1 MMKKWIIYSKSS
13 PSSDESNTPLVAEL
27 LNKMAQEVLLPFQP
41 TFKRA
46 NCKIT
51 FTHQHLKGKIDAV
64 DGFNWNAKCPNGF
77 AYLPPHGAQ
86 EFRTAAESMKDPSPI
101 LVGINGDEA
110 TIRSSANAFN
120 IGVQDR
126 DLRWE
131 AIKKIAESESGEL
144 KKFLITD
151 DKKPF
156 DWDGAKNFTLLYV
169 DSSYSDEQIQE
180 KVIDTFKNANS
191 RVIVLNSSVAIGS
204 RILKLVGKSWSHK
217 TIIRRGGSYVDH
229 IEGARTI
236 DAVGF
241 HSLDG
246 IVRLLERVHPKPLTY
261 EIQVAVLDASWRID
275 ATYLLATAFR
285 NAVVNYEKNGIDVCT
300 IDRAALVR
308 EMTALNGDECILETP
323 GRWIAFDADR
333 MNRSRSV
340 TLLERSN
347 TGGEPSLYPIQIT
360 ANGDWQQVVQ
370 MQFQPL
376 WFGEVEEAKGT
387 FECDFI
393 LSLWAPETDINFE
406 ELVFPTAVGKPELSK
421 LAVAKRALKQPSEY
435 ANESNPSSFSSAIR
449 IRGKFRFDP
458 DVANYPLDRQE
469 FCIAV
474 ELSGSSASC
483 ALQPAFVGSIR
494 PDIADGWSV
503 IHSKT
508 GRRSWTTPIQ
518 SGAKKRTWEVRDGV
532 TFRLILKRIR
542 PDLVPRSVL
551 PAAFLIVVTW
561 LTSFWADPVQVA
573 AILVN
578 ALLACIG
585 LYFSESKPILGRTT
599 LVDRF
604 FMFCYVLIGSR
615 LGAVIATFGFSSSEE
630 MYHYVNIIFQW
641 IIPLAIFL
649 VVFRTLK
656 KIRR

>member
-1 MMKKWIIYSKSS
+1 MKTWTIYSTSS
-13 PSSDESNTPLVAEL
+13 TSSDESHNPLVAEL
-27 LNKMAQEVLLPFQP
+27 LDKMAREVLLPFQP
-41 TFKRA
+41 IFKRT
-46 NCKIT
+46 KRQLL
-51 FTHQHLKGKIDAV
+51 FQHQHADAKATLKDDVACIKRAQDV
-64 DGFNWNAKCPNGF
+64 L
-77 AYLPPHGAQ
+77 AYLPSHSTSVLYEASR
-86 EFRTAAESMKDPSPI
+86 ELRDHPI
-101 LVGINGDEA
+101 IVMGINGDKE
-110 TIRSSANAFN
+110 TIRSSTNAFN
-120 IGVQDR
+120 IGVHDD
-126 DLRWE
+126 DLRWQ
-131 AIKKIAESESGEL
+131 AIKLVAERESGEL
-144 KKFLITD
+144 EKFLITD
-151 DKKPF
+151 DKKLP
-156 DWDGAKNFTLLYV
+156 DWDGAENFTISHI
-169 DSSYSDEQIQE
+169 DTSYSDVQIQE
-180 KVIDTFKNANS
+180 EIIDTFKNSNS

-204 RILKLVGKSWSHK
+204 RILKLVGKSWSNK
-217 TIIRRGGSYVDH
+217 AIIRRGGSYVGH

-246 IVRLLERVHPKPLTY
+246 IVRLLERVHPKPLKY

-275 ATYLLATAFR
+275 AIYLLATAFR
-285 NAVVNYEKNGIDVCT
+285 NAVVNYEKNGKDVSEIDHV
-300 IDRAALVR
+300 DLVH
-308 EMTALNGDECILETP
+308 EMSALNGDECILETP

-347 TGGEPSLYPIQIT
+347 SGREPFLYPIQIT

-406 ELVFPTAVGKPELSK
+406 ELVFPTSVGKPELSK
-421 LAVAKRALKQPSEY
+421 LAVAKRALKQPSES
-435 ANESNPSSFSSAIR
+435 AHGPNPSNFSGAIR

-458 DVANYPLDRQE
+458 DVANYPFDRQE
-469 FCIAV
+469 FCIAI
-474 ELSGSSASC
+474 ELSGSSASY
-483 ALQPAFVGSIR
+483 ALQPSFVGSIR

-503 IHSKT
+503 IDSKT

-518 SGAKKRTWEVRDGV
+518 SGAQKRTWEVREGV
-532 TFRLILKRIR
+532 TFRLILKRMR
-542 PDLVPRSVL
+542 PDVIPRSVL

-561 LTSFWADPVQVA
+561 LTSFWTDPVQVA

-585 LYFSESKPILGRTT
+585 LYFSESKPIPGRTT
-599 LVDRF
+599 LVDRL
-604 FMFCYVLIGSR
+604 FMVCYGLIGFR
-615 LGAVIATFGFSSSEE
+615 LGAVIATFGSSSSEE
-630 MYHYVNIIFQW
+630 MYRDVNIASRW

-649 VVFRTLK
+649 MLWWTWKR
-656 KIRR
+656 IRR

>member
-1 MMKKWIIYSKSS
+1 MKTWIIYSTSS
-13 PSSDESNTPLVAEL
+13 TSSDESHNPLVAEL
-27 LNKMAQEVLLPFQP
+27 LDKMAREVLLPFQP
-41 TFKRA
+41 IFKRT
-46 NCKIT
+46 KRQL
-51 FTHQHLKGKIDAV
+51 FFQHQHADAKATLKDDVACIKRAQDV
-64 DGFNWNAKCPNGF
+64 L
-77 AYLPPHGAQ
+77 AYLPSHSTSVLYEASR
-86 EFRTAAESMKDPSPI
+86 ELRDHPI
-101 LVGINGDEA
+101 IVMGINGDKE
-110 TIRSSANAFN
+110 TIRSSTNAFN
-120 IGVQDR
+120 IGVHDD
-126 DLRWE
+126 DLRWQ
-131 AIKKIAESESGEL
+131 AIKLVAERESGEL
-144 KKFLITD
+144 EKFLITD
-151 DKKPF
+151 DKKLP
-156 DWDGAKNFTLLYV
+156 DWDGAENFTISHI
-169 DSSYSDEQIQE
+169 DTSYSDVQIQE
-180 KVIDTFKNANS
+180 EIIDTFKNSNS

-204 RILKLVGKSWSHK
+204 RILKLVGKSWSNK
-217 TIIRRGGSYVDH
+217 AIIRRGGSYVRH

-246 IVRLLERVHPKPLTY
+246 IVRLLERVHPKPLKY

-285 NAVVNYEKNGIDVCT
+285 NAIVNYERNGKDVCE
-300 IDRAALVR
+300 IDHVDLVR
-308 EMTALNGDECILETP
+308 EMSALNGDECILETP

-347 TGGEPSLYPIQIT
+347 SGREPSLYPIQIT

-393 LSLWAPETDINFE
+393 LSLWAPETNINFE
-406 ELVFPTAVGKPELSK
+406 ELVFPTSVGKPELSK
-421 LAVAKRALKQPSEY
+421 LAVAKRALKQPSES
-435 ANESNPSSFSSAIR
+435 AHGPNPSNFSSAIR

-458 DVANYPLDRQE
+458 DVANYPFDRQE
-469 FCIAV
+469 FCIAI
-474 ELSGSSASC
+474 ELSGSSASY

-503 IHSKT
+503 IDSKT

-518 SGAKKRTWEVRDGV
+518 SGAQKRTWEVREGV
-532 TFRLILKRIR
+532 TFRLILKRMR
-542 PDLVPRSVL
+542 PDVIPRSVL

-561 LTSFWADPVQVA
+561 LTSFWTDPVQVA
-573 AILVN
+573 GILVN

-585 LYFSESKPILGRTT
+585 LYFSESKPIPGRTT
-599 LVDRF
+599 LVDRL
-604 FMFCYVLIGSR
+604 FMVCYGLIGFR
-615 LGAVIATFGFSSSEE
+615 LGAVIATFGSSSSEE
-630 MYHYVNIIFQW
+630 MYRDVNIASRW

-649 VVFRTLK
+649 MLWWTWKR
-656 KIRR
+656 IRL

>member
-1 MMKKWIIYSKSS
+1 MKTWTIYSTSS
-13 PSSDESNTPLVAEL
+13 TSSDESHNPLVAEL
-27 LNKMAQEVLLPFQP
+27 LDKMAREVLLPFQP
-41 TFKRA
+41 IFKRT
-46 NCKIT
+46 KRQLL
-51 FTHQHLKGKIDAV
+51 FQHQHADAKATLKDDVACIKRAQDV
-64 DGFNWNAKCPNGF
+64 L
-77 AYLPPHGAQ
+77 AYLPSHSTSVLYEASR
-86 EFRTAAESMKDPSPI
+86 ELRDHPI
-101 LVGINGDEA
+101 IVMGINGDKE
-110 TIRSSANAFN
+110 TIRSSTNAFN
-120 IGVQDR
+120 IGVHDD
-126 DLRWE
+126 DLRWQ
-131 AIKKIAESESGEL
+131 AIKLIAERESGEL
-144 KKFLITD
+144 EKFLITD
-151 DKKPF
+151 DKKLP
-156 DWDGAKNFTLLYV
+156 DWDGAENFTISHI
-169 DSSYSDEQIQE
+169 DTSYSDVQIQE
-180 KVIDTFKNANS
+180 EIIDTFKNSNS

-204 RILKLVGKSWSHK
+204 RILKLVGKSWSNK
-217 TIIRRGGSYVDH
+217 AIIRRGGSYVGH

-246 IVRLLERVHPKPLTY
+246 IVRLLERVHPKPLKY

-285 NAVVNYEKNGIDVCT
+285 NAIVNYERNGKDVCE
-300 IDRAALVR
+300 IDHIDLVR
-308 EMTALNGDECILETP
+308 EMSALNGDECILETP

-347 TGGEPSLYPIQIT
+347 SDREPSLYPIQIT

-406 ELVFPTAVGKPELSK
+406 ELVFPTSVGKPELSK
-421 LAVAKRALKQPSEY
+421 LAVAKRALKQPSES
-435 ANESNPSSFSSAIR
+435 AHGPNPSNFSSAIR

-458 DVANYPLDRQE
+458 DVANYPFDRQE
-469 FCIAV
+469 FCIAI
-474 ELSGSSASC
+474 ELSGSSASY

-503 IHSKT
+503 IDSKT

-518 SGAKKRTWEVRDGV
+518 SGAQKRTWEVREGV
-532 TFRLILKRIR
+532 TFRLILKRMR
-542 PDLVPRSVL
+542 PDVIPRSVL

-561 LTSFWADPVQVA
+561 LTSFWTDPVQVA

-585 LYFSESKPILGRTT
+585 LYFSESKPIPGRTT
-599 LVDRF
+599 LVDRL
-604 FMFCYVLIGSR
+604 FMVCYGLIGFR
-615 LGAVIATFGFSSSEE
+615 LGAVIATFGSSSSEE
-630 MYHYVNIIFQW
+630 MYHDVNIASRW

-649 VVFRTLK
+649 MLWWTWKR
-656 KIRR
+656 IRR

>member
-1 MMKKWIIYSKSS
+1 MKTWTIYSTSS
-13 PSSDESNTPLVAEL
+13 TSSDESHNPLVAEL
-27 LNKMAQEVLLPFQP
+27 LDKMAREVLLPFQP
-41 TFKRA
+41 IFKRT
-46 NCKIT
+46 KRQLL
-51 FTHQHLKGKIDAV
+51 FQHQHADAKATLKDDVACIKRARDV
-64 DGFNWNAKCPNGF
+64 L
-77 AYLPPHGAQ
+77 AYLPSHSTSVLYEASR
-86 EFRTAAESMKDPSPI
+86 ELRDHPI
-101 LVGINGDEA
+101 IVMGINGDKE
-110 TIRSSANAFN
+110 TIRSSTNAFN
-120 IGVQDR
+120 IGVHDD
-126 DLRWE
+126 DLRWQ
-131 AIKKIAESESGEL
+131 AIKLVAERESGEL
-144 KKFLITD
+144 EKFLITD
-151 DKKPF
+151 DKKLP
-156 DWDGAKNFTLLYV
+156 DWDGAENFTISHI
-169 DSSYSDEQIQE
+169 DTSYSDVQIQE
-180 KVIDTFKNANS
+180 EIIDTFKNSNS

-204 RILKLVGKSWSHK
+204 RILKLVGKSWSNK
-217 TIIRRGGSYVDH
+217 AIIRRGGSYVGH

-246 IVRLLERVHPKPLTY
+246 IVRLLERVHPKPLKY

-285 NAVVNYEKNGIDVCT
+285 NAIVNYERNGKDVCE
-300 IDRAALVR
+300 IDHIDLVR
-308 EMTALNGDECILETP
+308 EMSALNGDECILETP

-347 TGGEPSLYPIQIT
+347 SDREPSLYPIQIT

-406 ELVFPTAVGKPELSK
+406 ELVFPTSVGKPDLSK
-421 LAVAKRALKQPSEY
+421 LAVAKRALKQPSES
-435 ANESNPSSFSSAIR
+435 AHGPNPSNFSSAIR

-458 DVANYPLDRQE
+458 DVANYPFDRQE
-469 FCIAV
+469 FCIAI
-474 ELSGSSASC
+474 ELSGSSASY

-503 IHSKT
+503 IDSKT
-508 GRRSWTTPIQ
+508 GRRSWTTAIQ
-518 SGAKKRTWEVRDGV
+518 SGAQKRTWEVREGV
-532 TFRLILKRIR
+532 TFRLILKRMR
-542 PDLVPRSVL
+542 PDVIPRSVL

-561 LTSFWADPVQVA
+561 LTSFWTDPVQVA
-573 AILVN
+573 GILVN

-585 LYFSESKPILGRTT
+585 LYFSESKPIPGRTT
-599 LVDRF
+599 LVDRL
-604 FMFCYVLIGSR
+604 FMVCYGLIGFR
-615 LGAVIATFGFSSSEE
+615 LGAVIATFGSSSSEE
-630 MYHYVNIIFQW
+630 MYRDVNIASRW

-649 VVFRTLK
+649 MLWWTWKR
-656 KIRR
+656 IRR

>member
-1 MMKKWIIYSKSS
+1 MKTWTIYSTSS
-13 PSSDESNTPLVAEL
+13 TSSDESHNPLVAEL
-27 LNKMAQEVLLPFQP
+27 LDKMAREVLLPFQP
-41 TFKRA
+41 IFKRT
-46 NCKIT
+46 KRQLL
-51 FTHQHLKGKIDAV
+51 FQHQHADAKATLKDDVACIKRAQDV
-64 DGFNWNAKCPNGF
+64 L
-77 AYLPPHGAQ
+77 AYLPSHSTSVLYEASR
-86 EFRTAAESMKDPSPI
+86 ELRDHPI
-101 LVGINGDEA
+101 IVMGINGDKE
-110 TIRSSANAFN
+110 TIRSSTNAFN
-120 IGVQDR
+120 IGVHDD
-126 DLRWE
+126 DLRWQ
-131 AIKKIAESESGEL
+131 AIKLVAERESGEL
-144 KKFLITD
+144 EKFLITD
-151 DKKPF
+151 DKKLP
-156 DWDGAKNFTLLYV
+156 DWDGAENFTISHI
-169 DSSYSDEQIQE
+169 DTSYSDVQIQE
-180 KVIDTFKNANS
+180 EIIDTFKNSNS

-204 RILKLVGKSWSHK
+204 RILKLVGKSWSNK
-217 TIIRRGGSYVDH
+217 AIIRRGGSYVGH

-246 IVRLLERVHPKPLTY
+246 IVRLLERVHPKPLKY

-285 NAVVNYEKNGIDVCT
+285 NAVVNYEKNGKDVSEIDHV
-300 IDRAALVR
+300 DLVH
-308 EMTALNGDECILETP
+308 EMSALNGDECILETP

-347 TGGEPSLYPIQIT
+347 SGREPFLYPIQIT

-406 ELVFPTAVGKPELSK
+406 ELVFPTSVGKPELSK
-421 LAVAKRALKQPSEY
+421 LAVAKRALKQPSES
-435 ANESNPSSFSSAIR
+435 AHGPNPSNFSSAIR

-458 DVANYPLDRQE
+458 DVANYPFDRQE
-469 FCIAV
+469 FCIAI
-474 ELSGSSASC
+474 ELSGSSASY
-483 ALQPAFVGSIR
+483 ALQPSFVGSIR

-503 IHSKT
+503 IDSKT

-518 SGAKKRTWEVRDGV
+518 SGAQKRTWEVREGV
-532 TFRLILKRIR
+532 TFRLILKRMR
-542 PDLVPRSVL
+542 PDVIPRSVL

-561 LTSFWADPVQVA
+561 LTSFWTDPVQVA
-573 AILVN
+573 GILVN

-585 LYFSESKPILGRTT
+585 LYFSESKPIPGRTT
-599 LVDRF
+599 LVDRL
-604 FMFCYVLIGSR
+604 FMVCYGLIGFR
-615 LGAVIATFGFSSSEE
+615 LGAVIATFGSSSSEE
-630 MYHYVNIIFQW
+630 MYRDVNIASRW

-649 VVFRTLK
+649 MLWWTWKR
-656 KIRR
+656 IRR

>member
-1 MMKKWIIYSKSS
+1 MKTWTIYSTSS
-13 PSSDESNTPLVAEL
+13 TSSDESHNPLVAEL
-27 LNKMAQEVLLPFQP
+27 LDKMAREVLLPFQP
-41 TFKRA
+41 IFKRT
-46 NCKIT
+46 KRQLL
-51 FTHQHLKGKIDAV
+51 FQHQHADAKATLKDDVACIKRARDV
-64 DGFNWNAKCPNGF
+64 L
-77 AYLPPHGAQ
+77 AYLPSHSTSVLYEASR
-86 EFRTAAESMKDPSPI
+86 ELRDHPI
-101 LVGINGDEA
+101 IVMGINGDKE
-110 TIRSSANAFN
+110 TIRSSTNAFN
-120 IGVQDR
+120 IGVHDD
-126 DLRWE
+126 DLRWQ
-131 AIKKIAESESGEL
+131 AIKVVAERESGEL
-144 KKFLITD
+144 EKFLITD
-151 DKKPF
+151 DKKLP
-156 DWDGAKNFTLLYV
+156 DWDGAENFTISHI
-169 DSSYSDEQIQE
+169 DTSYSDVQIQE
-180 KVIDTFKNANS
+180 EIIDTFKNSNS

-204 RILKLVGKSWSHK
+204 RILKLVGKSWSNK
-217 TIIRRGGSYVDH
+217 AIIRRGGSYVGH

-246 IVRLLERVHPKPLTY
+246 IVRLLERVHPKPLKY

-285 NAVVNYEKNGIDVCT
+285 NAIVNYERNGKDVCE
-300 IDRAALVR
+300 IDHIDLVR
-308 EMTALNGDECILETP
+308 EMSALNGDECILETP

-347 TGGEPSLYPIQIT
+347 SGREPSLYPIQIT

-406 ELVFPTAVGKPELSK
+406 ELVFPTSVGKPELSK
-421 LAVAKRALKQPSEY
+421 LAVAKRALKQPSES
-435 ANESNPSSFSSAIR
+435 AHGPNPSNFSSAIR

-458 DVANYPLDRQE
+458 DVANYPFDRQE
-469 FCIAV
+469 FCIAI
-474 ELSGSSASC
+474 ELSGSSASY
-483 ALQPAFVGSIR
+483 ALQPSFVGSIR

-503 IHSKT
+503 IDSKT

-518 SGAKKRTWEVRDGV
+518 SGAQKRTWEVREGV
-532 TFRLILKRIR
+532 TFRLILKRMR
-542 PDLVPRSVL
+542 PDVIPRSVL

-561 LTSFWADPVQVA
+561 LTSFWTDPVQVA
-573 AILVN
+573 GILVN

-585 LYFSESKPILGRTT
+585 LYFSESKPIPGRTT
-599 LVDRF
+599 LVDRL
-604 FMFCYVLIGSR
+604 FMVCYGLIGFR
-615 LGAVIATFGFSSSEE
+615 LGAVIATFGSSSSEE
-630 MYHYVNIIFQW
+630 MYRDVNIASRW

-649 VVFRTLK
+649 MLWWTWKR
-656 KIRR
+656 IRR

>member
-1 MMKKWIIYSKSS
+1 MKTWTIYSTSS
-13 PSSDESNTPLVAEL
+13 TSSDESHNPLVAEL
-27 LNKMAQEVLLPFQP
+27 LDKMAREVLLPFQP
-41 TFKRA
+41 IFKRT
-46 NCKIT
+46 KRQLL
-51 FTHQHLKGKIDAV
+51 FQHQHADAKATLKDDVACIKRAQDV
-64 DGFNWNAKCPNGF
+64 L
-77 AYLPPHGAQ
+77 AYLPSHSTSVLYEASR
-86 EFRTAAESMKDPSPI
+86 ELRDHPI
-101 LVGINGDEA
+101 IVMGINGDKE
-110 TIRSSANAFN
+110 TIRSSTNAFN
-120 IGVQDR
+120 IGVHDD
-126 DLRWE
+126 DLRWQ
-131 AIKKIAESESGEL
+131 AIKLVAERESGEL
-144 KKFLITD
+144 EKFLITD
-151 DKKPF
+151 DKKLP
-156 DWDGAKNFTLLYV
+156 DWDGAENFTISHI
-169 DSSYSDEQIQE
+169 DTSYSDVQIQE
-180 KVIDTFKNANS
+180 EIIDTFKNSNS

-204 RILKLVGKSWSHK
+204 RILKLVGKSWSNK
-217 TIIRRGGSYVDH
+217 AIIRRGGSYVGH

-246 IVRLLERVHPKPLTY
+246 IVRLLERVHPKPLKY

-285 NAVVNYEKNGIDVCT
+285 NAVVNYEKNGKDVSEIDHV
-300 IDRAALVR
+300 DLVH
-308 EMTALNGDECILETP
+308 EMSALNGDECILETP

-347 TGGEPSLYPIQIT
+347 SGREPSLYPIQIT

-406 ELVFPTAVGKPELSK
+406 ELVFPTSVGKPELSK
-421 LAVAKRALKQPSEY
+421 LAVAKRALKQPSES
-435 ANESNPSSFSSAIR
+435 AHGPNPSNFSSAIR

-458 DVANYPLDRQE
+458 DVANYPFDRQE
-469 FCIAV
+469 FCIAI
-474 ELSGSSASC
+474 ELSGSSASY
-483 ALQPAFVGSIR
+483 ALQPSFVGSIR

-503 IHSKT
+503 IDSKT

-518 SGAKKRTWEVRDGV
+518 SGAQKRTWEVREGV
-532 TFRLILKRIR
+532 TFRLILKRMR
-542 PDLVPRSVL
+542 PDVIPRSVL

-561 LTSFWADPVQVA
+561 LTSFWTDPVQVA
-573 AILVN
+573 GILVN

-585 LYFSESKPILGRTT
+585 LYFSESKPIPGRTT
-599 LVDRF
+599 LVDRL
-604 FMFCYVLIGSR
+604 FMVCYGLIGFR
-615 LGAVIATFGFSSSEE
+615 LGAVIATFGSSSSEE
-630 MYHYVNIIFQW
+630 MYRDVNIASRW

-649 VVFRTLK
+649 MLWWTWKR
-656 KIRR
+656 IRR

>member
-1 MMKKWIIYSKSS
+1 MKTWTIYSTSS
-13 PSSDESNTPLVAEL
+13 TSSDESHNPLVAEL
-27 LNKMAQEVLLPFQP
+27 LDKMAREVLLPFQP
-41 TFKRA
+41 IFKRT
-46 NCKIT
+46 KRQLL
-51 FTHQHLKGKIDAV
+51 FQHQHADAKATLKDDVACIKRARDV
-64 DGFNWNAKCPNGF
+64 L
-77 AYLPPHGAQ
+77 AYLPSHSTSVLYEASR
-86 EFRTAAESMKDPSPI
+86 ELRDHPI
-101 LVGINGDEA
+101 IVMGINGDKE
-110 TIRSSANAFN
+110 TIRSSTNAFN
-120 IGVQDR
+120 IGVHDD
-126 DLRWE
+126 DLRWQ
-131 AIKKIAESESGEL
+131 AIKLVAERESGEL
-144 KKFLITD
+144 EKFLITD
-151 DKKPF
+151 DKKLP
-156 DWDGAKNFTLLYV
+156 DWDGAENFTISHI
-169 DSSYSDEQIQE
+169 DTSYSDVQIQE
-180 KVIDTFKNANS
+180 EIIDTFKNSNS

-204 RILKLVGKSWSHK
+204 RILKLVGKSWSNK
-217 TIIRRGGSYVDH
+217 AIIRRGGSYVGH

-246 IVRLLERVHPKPLTY
+246 IVRLLERVHPKPLKY

-285 NAVVNYEKNGIDVCT
+285 NAIVNYERNGKDVCE
-300 IDRAALVR
+300 IDHIDLVR
-308 EMTALNGDECILETP
+308 EMSALNGDECILETP

-347 TGGEPSLYPIQIT
+347 SDREPSLYPIQIT

-406 ELVFPTAVGKPELSK
+406 ELVFPTSVGKPELSK
-421 LAVAKRALKQPSEY
+421 LAVAKRALKQPSES
-435 ANESNPSSFSSAIR
+435 AHGPNPSNFSSAIR

-458 DVANYPLDRQE
+458 DVANYPFDRQE
-469 FCIAV
+469 FCIAI
-474 ELSGSSASC
+474 ELSGSSASY
-483 ALQPAFVGSIR
+483 ALQPSFVGSIR

-503 IHSKT
+503 IDSKT

-518 SGAKKRTWEVRDGV
+518 SGAQKRTWEVREGV
-532 TFRLILKRIR
+532 TFRLILKRMR
-542 PDLVPRSVL
+542 PDVIPRSVL

-561 LTSFWADPVQVA
+561 LTSFWTDPVQVA
-573 AILVN
+573 GILVN

-585 LYFSESKPILGRTT
+585 LYFSESKPIPGRTT
-599 LVDRF
+599 LVDRL
-604 FMFCYVLIGSR
+604 FMVCYGLIGFR
-615 LGAVIATFGFSSSEE
+615 LGAVIATFGSSSSEE
-630 MYHYVNIIFQW
+630 MYRDVNIASRW

-649 VVFRTLK
+649 MLWWTWKR
-656 KIRR
+656 IRR

>member
-1 MMKKWIIYSKSS
+1 MKTWTIYSTSS
-13 PSSDESNTPLVAEL
+13 TSSDESHNPLVAEL
-27 LNKMAQEVLLPFQP
+27 LDKMAREVLLPFQP
-41 TFKRA
+41 IFKRT
-46 NCKIT
+46 KRQLL
-51 FTHQHLKGKIDAV
+51 FQHQHADAKATLKDDVACIKRARDV
-64 DGFNWNAKCPNGF
+64 L
-77 AYLPPHGAQ
+77 AYLPSHSTSVLYEASR
-86 EFRTAAESMKDPSPI
+86 ELRDHPI
-101 LVGINGDEA
+101 IVMGINGDKE
-110 TIRSSANAFN
+110 TIRSSTNAFN
-120 IGVQDR
+120 IGVHDD
-126 DLRWE
+126 DLRWQ
-131 AIKKIAESESGEL
+131 AIKLVAERESGEL
-144 KKFLITD
+144 EKFLITD
-151 DKKPF
+151 DKKLP
-156 DWDGAKNFTLLYV
+156 DWDGAENFTISHI
-169 DSSYSDEQIQE
+169 DTSYSDVQIQE
-180 KVIDTFKNANS
+180 EIIDTFKNSNS

-204 RILKLVGKSWSHK
+204 RILKLVGKSWSNK
-217 TIIRRGGSYVDH
+217 AIIRRGGSYVGH

-246 IVRLLERVHPKPLTY
+246 IVRLLERVHPKPLKY

-285 NAVVNYEKNGIDVCT
+285 NAIVNYERNGKDVCE
-300 IDRAALVR
+300 IDHIDLVR
-308 EMTALNGDECILETP
+308 EMSALNGDECILETP

-347 TGGEPSLYPIQIT
+347 SGREPSLYPIQIT

-406 ELVFPTAVGKPELSK
+406 ELVFPTSVGKPELSK
-421 LAVAKRALKQPSEY
+421 LAVAKRALKQPSES
-435 ANESNPSSFSSAIR
+435 AHGPNPSNFSSAIR

-458 DVANYPLDRQE
+458 DVANYPFDRQE
-469 FCIAV
+469 FCIAI
-474 ELSGSSASC
+474 ELSGSSASY
-483 ALQPAFVGSIR
+483 ALQPSFVGSIR

-503 IHSKT
+503 IDSKT

-518 SGAKKRTWEVRDGV
+518 TGDQKRTWEVREGV
-532 TFRLILKRIR
+532 TFRLILKRMR
-542 PDLVPRSVL
+542 PDVIPRSVL

-561 LTSFWADPVQVA
+561 LTSFWTDPVQVA
-573 AILVN
+573 GILVN

-585 LYFSESKPILGRTT
+585 LYFSESKPIPGRTT
-599 LVDRF
+599 LVDRL
-604 FMFCYVLIGSR
+604 FMVCYGLIGFR
-615 LGAVIATFGFSSSEE
+615 LGAVIATFGSSSSEE
-630 MYHYVNIIFQW
+630 MYRDVNIASRW

-649 VVFRTLK
+649 MLWWTWKR
-656 KIRR
+656 IRR

>member
-1 MMKKWIIYSKSS
+1 MKTWTIYSTSS
-13 PSSDESNTPLVAEL
+13 TSSDESHNPLVAEL
-27 LNKMAQEVLLPFQP
+27 LDKMAREVLLPFQP
-41 TFKRA
+41 IFKRT
-46 NCKIT
+46 KRQLL
-51 FTHQHLKGKIDAV
+51 FQHQHADAKATLKDDVACIKRARDV
-64 DGFNWNAKCPNGF
+64 L
-77 AYLPPHGAQ
+77 AYLPSHSTSVLYEASR
-86 EFRTAAESMKDPSPI
+86 ELRDHPI
-101 LVGINGDEA
+101 IVMGINGDKE
-110 TIRSSANAFN
+110 TIRSSTNAFN
-120 IGVQDR
+120 IGVHDD
-126 DLRWE
+126 DLRWQ
-131 AIKKIAESESGEL
+131 AIKLVAERESGEL
-144 KKFLITD
+144 EKFLITD
-151 DKKPF
+151 DKKLP
-156 DWDGAKNFTLLYV
+156 DWDGAENFTISHI
-169 DSSYSDEQIQE
+169 DTSYSDVQIQE
-180 KVIDTFKNANS
+180 EIIDTFKNSNS

-204 RILKLVGKSWSHK
+204 RILKLVGKSWSNK
-217 TIIRRGGSYVDH
+217 AIIRRGGSYVGH

-246 IVRLLERVHPKPLTY
+246 IVRLLERVHPKPLKY

-285 NAVVNYEKNGIDVCT
+285 NAIVNYERNGKDVCE
-300 IDRAALVR
+300 IDHIDLVR
-308 EMTALNGDECILETP
+308 EMSALNGDECILETP

-347 TGGEPSLYPIQIT
+347 SDREPSLYPIQIT

-406 ELVFPTAVGKPELSK
+406 ELVFPTSVGKPELSK
-421 LAVAKRALKQPSEY
+421 LAVAKRALKQPSES
-435 ANESNPSSFSSAIR
+435 AHGPNPSNFSSAIR

-458 DVANYPLDRQE
+458 DVANYPFDRQE
-469 FCIAV
+469 FCIAI
-474 ELSGSSASC
+474 ELSGSSASY
-483 ALQPAFVGSIR
+483 ALQPSFVGSIR

-503 IHSKT
+503 IDSKT

-518 SGAKKRTWEVRDGV
+518 SGAQKRTWEVREGV
-532 TFRLILKRIR
+532 TFRLILKRMR
-542 PDLVPRSVL
+542 PDIIPRSVL

-561 LTSFWADPVQVA
+561 LTSFWTDPVQVA
-573 AILVN
+573 GILVN

-585 LYFSESKPILGRTT
+585 LYFSESKPIPGRTT
-599 LVDRF
+599 LVDRL
-604 FMFCYVLIGSR
+604 FMVCYGLIGFR
-615 LGAVIATFGFSSSEE
+615 LGAVIATFGSSSSEE
-630 MYHYVNIIFQW
+630 MYRDVNIASRW

-649 VVFRTLK
+649 MLWWTWKR
-656 KIRR
+656 IRR

>member
-1 MMKKWIIYSKSS
+1 MKTWIIYSTSS
-13 PSSDESNTPLVAEL
+13 TSSDESHNPLVAEL
-27 LNKMAQEVLLPFQP
+27 LDKMAREVLLPFQP
-41 TFKRA
+41 IFKRT
-46 NCKIT
+46 KRQLL
-51 FTHQHLKGKIDAV
+51 FQHQHADAKATLKDDVACIKRAQDV
-64 DGFNWNAKCPNGF
+64 L
-77 AYLPPHGAQ
+77 AYLPSHSTSVLYEASR
-86 EFRTAAESMKDPSPI
+86 ELRDHPI
-101 LVGINGDEA
+101 IVMGINGDKE
-110 TIRSSANAFN
+110 TIRSSTNAFN
-120 IGVQDR
+120 IGVHDD
-126 DLRWE
+126 DLRWQ
-131 AIKKIAESESGEL
+131 AIKLVAERESGEL
-144 KKFLITD
+144 EKFLITD
-151 DKKPF
+151 DKKLP
-156 DWDGAKNFTLLYV
+156 DWDGAENFTISHI
-169 DSSYSDEQIQE
+169 DTSYSDVQIQE
-180 KVIDTFKNANS
+180 EIIDTFKNSNS

-204 RILKLVGKSWSHK
+204 RILKLVGKSWSNK
-217 TIIRRGGSYVDH
+217 AIIRRGGSYVGH

-246 IVRLLERVHPKPLTY
+246 IVRLLERVHPKPLKY

-285 NAVVNYEKNGIDVCT
+285 NAIVNYERNGKDVCE
-300 IDRAALVR
+300 IDHIDLVR
-308 EMTALNGDECILETP
+308 EMSALNGDECILETP

-347 TGGEPSLYPIQIT
+347 SDREPSLYPIQIT

-406 ELVFPTAVGKPELSK
+406 ELVFPTSVGKPELSK
-421 LAVAKRALKQPSEY
+421 LAVAKRALKQPSES
-435 ANESNPSSFSSAIR
+435 AHGPNPSNFSSAIR

-458 DVANYPLDRQE
+458 DVANYPFDRQE
-469 FCIAV
+469 FCIAI
-474 ELSGSSASC
+474 ELSGSSASY
-483 ALQPAFVGSIR
+483 ALQPSFVGSIR

-503 IHSKT
+503 IDSKT

-518 SGAKKRTWEVRDGV
+518 SGAQKRTWEVREGV
-532 TFRLILKRIR
+532 TFRLILKRMR
-542 PDLVPRSVL
+542 PDVIPRSVL

-561 LTSFWADPVQVA
+561 LTSFWTDPVQVA
-573 AILVN
+573 GILVN

-585 LYFSESKPILGRTT
+585 LYFSESKPIPGRTT
-599 LVDRF
+599 LVDRL
-604 FMFCYVLIGSR
+604 FMVCYGLIGFR
-615 LGAVIATFGFSSSEE
+615 LGAVIATFGSSSSEE
-630 MYHYVNIIFQW
+630 MYRDVNIASRW

-649 VVFRTLK
+649 MLWWTWKR
-656 KIRR
+656 IRR

>member
-1 MMKKWIIYSKSS
+1 MKTWIIYSTSS
-13 PSSDESNTPLVAEL
+13 TSSDESHNPLVAEL
-27 LNKMAQEVLLPFQP
+27 LDKMAREVLLPFQP
-41 TFKRA
+41 IFKRT
-46 NCKIT
+46 KRQLL
-51 FTHQHLKGKIDAV
+51 FQHQHADAKATLKDDVACIKRAQDV
-64 DGFNWNAKCPNGF
+64 L
-77 AYLPPHGAQ
+77 AYLPSHSTSVLYEASR
-86 EFRTAAESMKDPSPI
+86 ELRDHPI
-101 LVGINGDEA
+101 IVMGINGDKE
-110 TIRSSANAFN
+110 TIRSSTNAFN
-120 IGVQDR
+120 IGVHDD
-126 DLRWE
+126 DLRWQ
-131 AIKKIAESESGEL
+131 AIKLVAERESGEL
-144 KKFLITD
+144 EKFLITD
-151 DKKPF
+151 DKKLP
-156 DWDGAKNFTLLYV
+156 DWDGAENFTISHI
-169 DSSYSDEQIQE
+169 DTSYSDVQIQE
-180 KVIDTFKNANS
+180 EIIDTFKNSNS

-204 RILKLVGKSWSHK
+204 RILKLVGKSWSNK
-217 TIIRRGGSYVDH
+217 AIIRRGGSYVGH

-246 IVRLLERVHPKPLTY
+246 IVRLLERVHPKPLKY

-285 NAVVNYEKNGIDVCT
+285 NAIVNYERNGKDVCE
-300 IDRAALVR
+300 IDHVDLVR
-308 EMTALNGDECILETP
+308 EMSALNGDECILETP

-347 TGGEPSLYPIQIT
+347 SGREPSLYPIQIT

-393 LSLWAPETDINFE
+393 LSLWAPETNINFE
-406 ELVFPTAVGKPELSK
+406 ELVFPTSVGKPELSK
-421 LAVAKRALKQPSEY
+421 LAVAKRALKQPSES
-435 ANESNPSSFSSAIR
+435 AHGPNPSNFSSAIR

-458 DVANYPLDRQE
+458 DVANYPFDRQE
-469 FCIAV
+469 FCIAI
-474 ELSGSSASC
+474 ELSGSSASY

-503 IHSKT
+503 IDSKT

-518 SGAKKRTWEVRDGV
+518 SGAQKRTWEVREGV
-532 TFRLILKRIR
+532 TFRLILKRMR
-542 PDLVPRSVL
+542 PDVIPRSVL

-561 LTSFWADPVQVA
+561 LTSFWTDPVQVA
-573 AILVN
+573 GILVN

-585 LYFSESKPILGRTT
+585 LYFSESKPIPGRTT
-599 LVDRF
+599 LVDRL
-604 FMFCYVLIGSR
+604 FMVSYGLIGFR
-615 LGAVIATFGFSSSEE
+615 LGAVIATFGSSSSEE
-630 MYHYVNIIFQW
+630 MYRDVNIASRW

-649 VVFRTLK
+649 MLWWTWKR
-656 KIRR
+656 IRL